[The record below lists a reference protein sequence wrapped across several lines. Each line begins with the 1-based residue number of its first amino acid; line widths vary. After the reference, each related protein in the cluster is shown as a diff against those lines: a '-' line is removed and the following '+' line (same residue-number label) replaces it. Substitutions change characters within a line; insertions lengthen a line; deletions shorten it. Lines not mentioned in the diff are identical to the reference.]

1 MTPKNAGSYD
11 YQSPG
16 GIMDY
21 TFNDSGQ
28 IKEHLFVDVLPWLK
42 YGNSP
47 QDTTTRLQRE
57 KTMASS
63 YKGAKGLEMLG
74 YTDQQIKDIQN
85 AK

>member
-1 MTPKNAGSYD
+1 MISMSA
-11 YQSPG
+11 

-21 TFNDSGQ
+21 TFNDSKQ

-63 YKGAKGLEMLG
+63 YKGAKGLKMLG
-74 YTDQQIKDIQN
+74 YTKQQIHDIQN